1 MPKLLRR
8 VVKIIFVSLT
18 ALSVCISAAAYLVL
32 PLPGLRSYSGP
43 PPILAF
49 DANWGS
55 GFFIDGAGHVITNRH
70 VVTDCRRITVAGW
83 NFRAA
88 PARVVSLPNDPLTDL
103 ALLRVD
109 VEPPA
114 ALAFSEDPWPAAA
127 AEGQVVS
134 SDQVG
139 GAMRAAAPLSE
150 GRAAMIGYPGD
161 DLGPAPES
169 TSVKVLDTASTTDM
183 RHWLRRFEARVTQ
196 GNSGSPIVNDRGE
209 VLGVAV
215 ALTYDLDAKDH
226 APLPGSITHTEH
238 GLAGRT
244 GLMIPAA
251 TASALAGQA
260 GRPVARAGDQ
270 TVDPS
275 RAVVRIFCFRSLPHG
290 W

>member
-169 TSVKVLDTASTTDM
+169 TSVKVLDTASRGTAGVRSSTTV
-183 RHWLRRFEARVTQ
+183 AKC
-196 GNSGSPIVNDRGE
+196 SGSRSRSPTTSMR
-209 VLGVAV
+209 
-215 ALTYDLDAKDH
+215 
-226 APLPGSITHTEH
+226 
-238 GLAGRT
+238 RT
-244 GLMIPAA
+244 TRRCRAASRTLNTAWREGPA
-251 TASALAGQA
+251 
-260 GRPVARAGDQ
+260 
-270 TVDPS
+270 
-275 RAVVRIFCFRSLPHG
+275 
-290 W
+290 